1 MIISGMVISPI
12 TSTVLVVVV
21 VVVVVRLSVTGKA

>member
-21 VVVVVRLSVTGKA
+21 VVVRLSVTGKA

>member
-21 VVVVVRLSVTGKA
+21 VVRLSVTGKA